1 MSGSERP
8 SKKYQLLLDYLHSD
22 IDDLPPDAEPVAVD
36 RSAVLAAARKR
47 AGRLRFLRARA
58 EMEAARAQSSQSS
71 QSSQSRLSDQVVQK
85 ARAILGQIVQG
96 DAGSL
101 KKFSLA
107 FRSGKALPDDEVL
120 SILSEF
126 QALGHD
132 LDAIAQKLRD

>member
-8 SKKYQLLLDYLHSD
+8 SQQYQRLLDYLHSD
-22 IDDLPPDAEPVAVD
+22 IEDLPPDAEPVAVD
-36 RSAVLAAARKR
+36 RDAVLAAARRR
-47 AGRLRFLRARA
+47 AGRIRFLRARA
-58 EMEAARAQSSQSS
+58 EMESARTQSSQTK
-71 QSSQSRLSDQVVQK
+71 LSDQVIRK
-85 ARAILGQIVQG
+85 AREILDQIVQG

-132 LDAIAQKLRD
+132 LDAIAQRLRD

>member
-8 SKKYQLLLDYLHSD
+8 SQKYQLLLDYLHSD
-22 IDDLPPDAEPVAVD
+22 IDDLPPDAVPVAVD
-36 RSAVLAAARKR
+36 RDAVLAAARKR
-47 AGRLRFLRARA
+47 AGRIRFLRARA
-58 EMEAARAQSSQSS
+58 EMEAARTQSSQTK
-71 QSSQSRLSDQVVQK
+71 LSDQVIRK
-85 ARAILGQIVQG
+85 ARAILDQIVQG

-101 KKFSLA
+101 RKFSLA

>member
-8 SKKYQLLLDYLHSD
+8 SQKYQLLLDYLHSD

-58 EMEAARAQSSQSS
+58 EMEAARAQSSQS
-71 QSSQSRLSDQVVQK
+71 RLSDQVIRK
-85 ARAILGQIVQG
+85 ARAILDQIVQG
-96 DAGSL
+96 DSGSL

-107 FRSGKALPDDEVL
+107 FRSGKALPDDEVM

>member
-8 SKKYQLLLDYLHSD
+8 SQKYQLLLDYLHSD
-22 IDDLPPDAEPVAVD
+22 IDELPADAEPVAVD
-36 RSAVLAAARKR
+36 RDAVLAAARKR
-47 AGRLRFLRARA
+47 AGRIRFLRARA
-58 EMEAARAQSSQSS
+58 EMEAARSQSS
-71 QSSQSRLSDQVVQK
+71 QTKLSEQVIQK
-85 ARAILGQIVQG
+85 ARAILDHIVQG

-132 LDAIAQKLRD
+132 LDAIARKLRD

>member
-8 SKKYQLLLDYLHSD
+8 SQKYQLLLDYLHSD

-36 RSAVLAAARKR
+36 RDAVLTAARKR

-58 EMEAARAQSSQSS
+58 EMEAARAQSSQT
-71 QSSQSRLSDQVVQK
+71 RLSEQVIQK
-85 ARAILGQIVQG
+85 ARAILDQIVQG
-96 DAGSL
+96 DAASL

-107 FRSGKALPDDEVL
+107 FRSGKALPDEEVL

-132 LDAIAQKLRD
+132 LDAIAKKLRD

>member
-8 SKKYQLLLDYLHSD
+8 SQKYELLLNYLHSD

-36 RSAVLAAARKR
+36 RDAVLAAARKR
-47 AGRLRFLRARA
+47 AGRIRFLRARS
-58 EMEAARAQSSQSS
+58 EMEAARTQSSQTK
-71 QSSQSRLSDQVVQK
+71 LSDQVIRK
-85 ARAILGQIVQG
+85 ARAILDQIVQG

-126 QALGHD
+126 QSLGHD

>member
-8 SKKYQLLLDYLHSD
+8 SQKYQLLLDYLHSD
-22 IDDLPPDAEPVAVD
+22 IDDLPRDAEPVAVD

-58 EMEAARAQSSQSS
+58 EMEAARAQSSQP
-71 QSSQSRLSDQVVQK
+71 RLSDQVIQK

>member
-8 SKKYQLLLDYLHSD
+8 SLKYQQLLDYLHSD
-22 IDDLPPDAEPVAVD
+22 IDDLPPDAGPVAVD
-36 RSAVLAAARKR
+36 RDAVLAAARKR
-47 AGRLRFLRARA
+47 AGRIRFLRARA
-58 EMEAARAQSSQSS
+58 EMKAARTQSSQTK
-71 QSSQSRLSDQVVQK
+71 LSDQVIRK
-85 ARAILGQIVQG
+85 ARAILDQIVQG

-101 KKFSLA
+101 RKFSLA

>member
-8 SKKYQLLLDYLHSD
+8 SQKYQLLLNYLHSD

-36 RSAVLAAARKR
+36 RDAVLAAARKR
-47 AGRLRFLRARA
+47 AGRIRFLRARS
-58 EMEAARAQSSQSS
+58 EMEAARTQSSQTK
-71 QSSQSRLSDQVVQK
+71 LSDQVIRK
-85 ARAILGQIVQG
+85 ARAILDQIVQG

-126 QALGHD
+126 QSLGHD

>member
-8 SKKYQLLLDYLHSD
+8 SQKYQRLLDYLHSD

-36 RSAVLAAARKR
+36 RDAVLAAARMR
-47 AGRLRFLRARA
+47 AGRIRFLRARA
-58 EMEAARAQSSQSS
+58 EMESARSQSS
-71 QSSQSRLSDQVVQK
+71 QTKLSDQVIRK
-85 ARAILGQIVQG
+85 ARAILDQIVQG
-96 DAGSL
+96 DAASL

-107 FRSGKALPDDEVL
+107 FRSGKALPDEEVL

>member
-8 SKKYQLLLDYLHSD
+8 SQKYQLLLDYLHSD
-22 IDDLPPDAEPVAVD
+22 IDDLPRDAEPVAVD

-58 EMEAARAQSSQSS
+58 EMEAARAQSSQS
-71 QSSQSRLSDQVVQK
+71 RLSDQVIQK

>member
-8 SKKYQLLLDYLHSD
+8 SQKYQLLLDYLHSD
-22 IDDLPPDAEPVAVD
+22 IVDLPPDAEPVAVD
-36 RSAVLAAARKR
+36 RDAVLTAARKR

-58 EMEAARAQSSQSS
+58 EMEAARAQSSQT
-71 QSSQSRLSDQVVQK
+71 RLSEQVIQK
-85 ARAILGQIVQG
+85 ARAILDQIVQG
-96 DAGSL
+96 DAASL

-107 FRSGKALPDDEVL
+107 FRSGKALPDEEVL

-132 LDAIAQKLRD
+132 LDAIAKKLRD

>member
-8 SKKYQLLLDYLHSD
+8 SQKYQLLLDYLHSD

-36 RSAVLAAARKR
+36 KSAVLAAARKR

-58 EMEAARAQSSQSS
+58 EMEAARAQT
-71 QSSQSRLSDQVVQK
+71 SQSRLSDQVIRK
-85 ARAILGQIVQG
+85 ARAILEQIVQG

>member
-8 SKKYQLLLDYLHSD
+8 SQKYQLLLDYLHSD

-36 RSAVLAAARKR
+36 RDAVLAAARKR
-47 AGRLRFLRARA
+47 AGRIRFLRARA
-58 EMEAARAQSSQSS
+58 EMEAARSKSSQAK
-71 QSSQSRLSDQVVQK
+71 LSDQVIRK
-85 ARAILGQIVQG
+85 ARAILDQIVQG

-120 SILSEF
+120 SILGEF

>member
-8 SKKYQLLLDYLHSD
+8 SQQYQRLLDYLHSD
-22 IDDLPPDAEPVAVD
+22 IEDLPPDAEPVAVD
-36 RSAVLAAARKR
+36 RDAVLAAARKR
-47 AGRLRFLRARA
+47 AGRIRFLRARA
-58 EMEAARAQSSQSS
+58 EMESARTQSSQTK
-71 QSSQSRLSDQVVQK
+71 LSDQVIRK
-85 ARAILGQIVQG
+85 AREILDQIVQG

-132 LDAIAQKLRD
+132 LDAIAQRLRD